1 MLKRR
6 NLLSFAAVLAPLA
19 AGPRAW
25 AEEVSQQQLAQAAAF
40 IAATSKKFVAVL
52 DGPEPLSEKQAKLQE
67 IVDST
72 VDVTEVGKFCLG
84 RFWRVA
90 SPAQQREYLDL
101 FHRVLMQG
109 ITGKV
114 GEYRGVSITIGRAA
128 PREGAIEVTTTI
140 NRPNNPPSNVNWLV
154 SSSGG
159 SFKII
164 DVIVEGT
171 SLRLTQRSDY
181 YSYLSHN
188 NDNVQALI
196 DALKQQA
203 ARQS

>member
-1 MLKRR
+1 
-6 NLLSFAAVLAPLA
+6 
-19 AGPRAW
+19 
-25 AEEVSQQQLAQAAAF
+25 
-40 IAATSKKFVAVL
+40 
-52 DGPEPLSEKQAKLQE
+52 
-67 IVDST
+67 
-72 VDVTEVGKFCLG
+72 
-84 RFWRVA
+84 
-90 SPAQQREYLDL
+90 
-101 FHRVLMQG
+101 
-109 ITGKV
+109 
-114 GEYRGVSITIGRAA
+114 
-128 PREGAIEVTTTI
+128 
-140 NRPNNPPSNVNWLV
+140 VNWLV